1 MTAPRDGSLTAMDWT
16 EFTRLVDAG
25 RWPPGVA
32 PERLAALRAEI
43 EKRLPADDDGR
54 LVLTEIASQA

>member
-1 MTAPRDGSLTAMDWT
+1 VTAPRDGSLCAMDWT

-25 RWPPGVA
+25 RWPRGVA

-43 EKRLPADDDGR
+43 EKRLPCADVDRDR
-54 LVLTEIASQA
+54 PPA

>member
-25 RWPPGVA
+25 HWPSNVA

-43 EKRLPADDDGR
+43 ENRLPSADDGR
-54 LVLTEIASQA
+54 LKVTRLASLV